1 MESKRVIFE
10 GREIKL
16 SRLDKELW
24 PGVTKADLISYYLDV
39 SDFILPYLKDRP
51 LTLRIFP
58 DGIGGKSIVMKSSP
72 PYAPDWIERFE
83 YYSEHERR
91 TIEYLVCNDRPSL
104 VWLANLTNIEFH
116 ISLSRRDEIEL
127 PDLVVFDLD
136 PFEPAGFEDAA
147 RVALVIRDGLRAL
160 GLRGFV
166 KTSGATGL
174 HVLVG
179 VKRRYGFQEL
189 RECVRRFAGLIQSL
203 EPKVLA
209 ELKPVGERRGKVM
222 IDFAQNSLGRTITAP
237 YSLKPLPGAP
247 VSMPLRWEEL
257 ESLDFDVGDFNIRTA
272 PGRLRQRGDIMLPLL
287 KEPEDP
293 DKLLEALG

>member
-1 MESKRVIFE
+1 MESKGVIFE
-10 GREIKL
+10 GREIRL
-16 SRLDKELW
+16 TRLDKELW
-24 PGVTKADLISYYLDV
+24 PGVTKADLISYYLNV
-39 SDFILPYLKDRP
+39 SDFILPYLRDRP

-91 TIEYLVCNDRPSL
+91 KIEYLVCNDRQSL
-104 VWLANLTNIEFH
+104 VWLANLANIEFH
-116 ISLSRRDEIEL
+116 ISLSRRDEIKL
-127 PDLVVFDLD
+127 PDLLVFDLD

-160 GLRGFV
+160 GLKSFV

-179 VKRRYGFQEL
+179 VKRRYGFEEL
-189 RECVRRFAGLIQSL
+189 RECVRKFAGLIQSL
-203 EPKVLA
+203 EPMVLA
-209 ELKPVGERRGKVM
+209 ELKPVRERRGKVM
-222 IDFAQNSLGRTITAP
+222 IDFAQNSLGKTITAP

-247 VSMPLRWEEL
+247 ASMPLRWEEL
-257 ESLDFDVGDFNIRTA
+257 ESLDFEVGDFNIGTA
-272 PGRLRQRGDIMLPLL
+272 PGRLKELGDVMLPLL

>member
-1 MESKRVIFE
+1 MESKRVFFE
-10 GREIKL
+10 GREIAL

-24 PGVTKADLISYYLDV
+24 PGVTKADLISYYLDI

-58 DGIGGKSIVMKSSP
+58 DGIGGKSIIMKASP

-83 YYSEHERR
+83 YYSEHEQR

-116 ISLSRRDEIEL
+116 ISLSRRDEIKL

-136 PFEPAGFEDAA
+136 PFEPSGFKDAA

-160 GLRGFV
+160 GLRSFV

-179 VKRRYGFQEL
+179 VKRRYGFGEL
-189 RECVRRFAGLIQSL
+189 RECVRKFASLIQSL
-203 EPKVLA
+203 EPMVLA
-209 ELKPVGERRGKVM
+209 ELKPVGERRGRVM
-222 IDFAQNSLGRTITAP
+222 IDFAQNSLGKTITAP

-247 VSMPLRWEEL
+247 VSMPLRWGEL
-257 ESLDFDVGDFNIRTA
+257 ESLDFEVKDFNIRTA
-272 PGRLRQRGDIMLPLL
+272 PQRLRELGDIMLPLL
-287 KEPEDP
+287 NEPEDP
-293 DKLLEALG
+293 DKLLEALR